1 MWLHP
6 VVASHAGWIGWHTVT
21 PSRQVYGTKLVAQ
34 AHGVDDANVVPLG
47 NAFHAFQF
55 P

>member
-1 MWLHP
+1 L
-6 VVASHAGWIGWHTVT
+6 SHHTLVGLAVT